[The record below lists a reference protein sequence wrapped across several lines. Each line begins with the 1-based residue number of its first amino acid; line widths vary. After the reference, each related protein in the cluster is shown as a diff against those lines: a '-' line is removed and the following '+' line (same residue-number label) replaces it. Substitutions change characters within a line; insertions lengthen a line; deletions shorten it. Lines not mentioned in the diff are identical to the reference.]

1 LKKSRCNLP
10 AFCIIID
17 NDGIKLNGGKGKFME
32 ELMNLLQQK
41 KENLE
46 EISSVTSK
54 MKNAL
59 LFENVEEFILL
70 LDKRQ
75 GLMDISADIDEK
87 ISKKGLNASGDEK
100 INIMKKEIYEK
111 VNEIIKTDKEVL
123 NLAKIFLN
131 NIEKKIEDLNL
142 ARNVSRKYNSLYD
155 KVNYDEGIF
164 IDKKE

>member
-1 LKKSRCNLP
+1 
-10 AFCIIID
+10 
-17 NDGIKLNGGKGKFME
+17 ME

-87 ISKKGLNASGDEK
+87 ISKKGLNALEDEK

-155 KVNYDEGIF
+155 KVNDEGIF

>member
-1 LKKSRCNLP
+1 
-10 AFCIIID
+10 
-17 NDGIKLNGGKGKFME
+17 ME

-46 EISSVTSK
+46 EISAVTLK
-54 MKNAL
+54 MKDAL

-87 ISKKGLNASGDEK
+87 ISKKGLNALGDEK
-100 INIMKKEIYEK
+100 ISIMKKEIYEK

>member
-1 LKKSRCNLP
+1 
-10 AFCIIID
+10 
-17 NDGIKLNGGKGKFME
+17 ME

>member
-1 LKKSRCNLP
+1 
-10 AFCIIID
+10 
-17 NDGIKLNGGKGKFME
+17 ME

-46 EISSVTSK
+46 DISAVTSK

-59 LFENVEEFILL
+59 LLENVEEFILL

-75 GLMDISADIDEK
+75 RLMDISADIDEK
-87 ISKKGLNASGDEK
+87 ISKKGLNALEDEK